1 VYQYAQ
7 VDHWCT
13 WGHCRCLHEL
23 LEACRA
29 TQKPHWRRDRIDL
42 FLVLRSQMCLPTF
55 NSRFSWVNSNDPQ
68 FLMKLT
74 NHPGRYCK
82 AKQNLP
88 NDHGQN
94 DQNHGKK
101 TYKEHLTTSCSV
113 SQWKIEQKSDY
124 QHSGKNS
131 HNIYDPLQHQ
141 LANQAK
147 SIVKNPQKG
156 KWTKT

>member
-1 VYQYAQ
+1 MSCWKLAGQPRSPIGEVI
-7 VDHWCT
+7 
-13 WGHCRCLHEL
+13 
-23 LEACRA
+23 
-29 TQKPHWRRDRIDL
+29 RIDL

-101 TYKEHLTTSCSV
+101 PIKNTSPLHVQSANEKLDKSLIINILVKTLTTYM
-113 SQWKIEQKSDY
+113 ILY
-124 QHSGKNS
+124 
-131 HNIYDPLQHQ
+131 NINLQTRQNQ
-141 LANQAK
+141 L
-147 SIVKNPQKG
+147 
-156 KWTKT
+156 